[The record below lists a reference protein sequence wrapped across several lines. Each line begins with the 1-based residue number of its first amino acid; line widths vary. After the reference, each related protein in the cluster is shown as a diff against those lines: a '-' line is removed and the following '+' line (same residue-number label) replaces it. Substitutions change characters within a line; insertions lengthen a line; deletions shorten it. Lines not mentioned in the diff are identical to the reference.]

1 MVLLHEYGSHKF
13 WGQHI
18 HTRTAAHGIVLILGE
33 RESGKHLLLRQQH
46 VLLLLLLLLLKLL
59 LLLLLIKKMMELL
72 LLDLLSLNLL
82 DNLLMEI
89 HAR

>member
-1 MVLLHEYGSHKF
+1 LVLLHEYGSHKF